1 MIVSQSDMQRCK
13 TSDGAAVFVGEGL
26 PTVPPNI
33 TEPQG
38 AAGVAM
44 AAVMLSGK
52 RQKDKAVG
60 SDLEKVSVEEVSSPW
75 FPLQDWFN

>member
-1 MIVSQSDMQRCK
+1 MIVSQSDMQCCK

-33 TEPQG
+33 TDPQG

-52 RQKDKAVG
+52 RQDQAVG

-75 FPLQDWFN
+75 FTLQDWFN

>member
-1 MIVSQSDMQRCK
+1 MIVSQSDIQRCK
-13 TSDGAAVFVGEGL
+13 TSDGAAVFVREGL

-44 AAVMLSGK
+44 AAVTQSGK
-52 RQKDKAVG
+52 RQKDKAAGVR
-60 SDLEKVSVEEVSSPW
+60 LMYVK
-75 FPLQDWFN
+75 

>member
-44 AAVMLSGK
+44 AAVTLSGK
-52 RQKDKAVG
+52 RQDKAVG

-75 FPLQDWFN
+75 FALQDWFN

>member
-33 TEPQG
+33 TDPQG

-52 RQKDKAVG
+52 RQDQAVG

-75 FPLQDWFN
+75 FTLQDWFN

>member
-1 MIVSQSDMQRCK
+1 MIVSQSDMQHCK

-33 TEPQG
+33 TEG

-75 FPLQDWFN
+75 FALQDWFK